1 MKYLWNVLSQ
11 ENNWDEYRLWL
22 EEKFIKD
29 CVNKNQPMLLFIGY
43 LLSKMIID
51 RYRYYQISSNHNQND
66 ISSRVNMTLV
76 EYIKSSPKNFY
87 Y

>member
-1 MKYLWNVLSQ
+1 
-11 ENNWDEYRLWL
+11 
-22 EEKFIKD
+22 
-29 CVNKNQPMLLFIGY
+29 MLLFIGY

-76 EYIKSSPKNFY
+76 EYIKSSPKHFY